1 MKEFT
6 EKIAKFSPSK
16 LSTFTASWICY
27 GNRHPCLNEHCVTF
41 MCIFIYNSLICLLS
55 PILKH
60 YMTLVLVVYTG
71 QTVIFF
77 GKDHVHDC
85 IWYFELI
92 RKIHWS
98 CLFHKM
104 FGWLGTSTPLDLYN
118 YSFIKIG
125 QFKSNRDWYQIRN
138 KGISGTSFTFQ
149 INQGFC
155 KGALRFGVFVF
166 LLHLTMFLYTTLS
179 GVNQL
184 DQVIINYT
192 KPFYSNWKTLCYY
205 NSLR

>member
-1 MKEFT
+1 MKCHAEMVSAMLLLWIILCTLLLFALSNT
-6 EKIAKFSPSK
+6 EPLWHWFMQVK
-16 LSTFTASWICY
+16 LSF
-27 GNRHPCLNEHCVTF
+27 
-41 MCIFIYNSLICLLS
+41 SLGRSCTWL
-55 PILKH
+55 H
-60 YMTLVLVVYTG
+60 LVPWTY
-71 QTVIFF
+71 
-77 GKDHVHDC
+77 K
-85 IWYFELI
+85 
-92 RKIHWS
+92 KIHWS

-104 FGWLGTSTPLDLYN
+104 FGWLGSSTPLDLYN

-184 DQVIINYT
+184 DQLIINYT

>member
-1 MKEFT
+1 M
-6 EKIAKFSPSK
+6 
-16 LSTFTASWICY
+16 LSQI
-27 GNRHPCLNEHCVTF
+27 LN
-41 MCIFIYNSLICLLS
+41 
-55 PILKH
+55 H
-60 YMTLVLVVYTG
+60 YDTGLYRLNCHFLGEGSCTWLHLVPWTY
-71 QTVIFF
+71 
-77 GKDHVHDC
+77 K
-85 IWYFELI
+85 
-92 RKIHWS
+92 KIHWS

-184 DQVIINYT
+184 DQLIINYT